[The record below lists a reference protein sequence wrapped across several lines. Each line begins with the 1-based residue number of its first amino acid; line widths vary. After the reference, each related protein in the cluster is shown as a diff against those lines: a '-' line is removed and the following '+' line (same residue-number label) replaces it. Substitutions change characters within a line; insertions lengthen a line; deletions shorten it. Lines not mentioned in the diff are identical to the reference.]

1 MTADEIAKMVGYGTL
16 GAVALVLGVLS
27 VFALRHCWL
36 SAVFEA
42 RLYRSGI
49 AHRKR
54 DIPAL
59 YWYALTFDA
68 DNVSSDGRKA
78 WFPGREWKD

>member
-1 MTADEIAKMVGYGTL
+1 MDGFTMATGYGAITL
-16 GAVALVLGVLS
+16 VCLLLGVAVGFL
-27 VFALRHCWL
+27 LRHMAL
-36 SAVFEA
+36 AAVFEV

-54 DIPAL
+54 DILRL
-59 YWYALTFDA
+59 YWYALTFYA
-68 DNVSSDGRKA
+68 DVVRSDGRSA